1 MSRRWLL
8 RRVASSLVVL
18 AAVLV
23 LNFLLFRLMP
33 GDAVSSIIDPSFS
46 PEAKANL
53 RALYGL
59 DRPLWEQ
66 FIRSHKHMLT
76 LSLLHI

>member
-33 GDAVSSIIDPSFS
+33 GDAVSSIMS
-46 PEAKANL
+46 A
-53 RALYGL
+53 R
-59 DRPLWEQ
+59 
-66 FIRSHKHMLT
+66 
-76 LSLLHI
+76 